1 MTSFE
6 IMGYDQIEDI
16 NKIFIIMDENNFLVC
31 SRITHST
38 PNIFKREL
46 CSIHHAQDLFFCY
59 ESKATTDLLARAS
72 LSSRVVAALLPFD
85 LVRTEPN
92 W

>member
-1 MTSFE
+1 
-6 IMGYDQIEDI
+6 
-16 NKIFIIMDENNFLVC
+16 MDENNFLVC

-59 ESKATTDLLARAS
+59 ESKATAQTCLRELA
-72 LSSRVVAALLPFD
+72 
-85 LVRTEPN
+85 
-92 W
+92 

>member
-1 MTSFE
+1 MWPLNM
-6 IMGYDQIEDI
+6 II
-16 NKIFIIMDENNFLVC
+16 KIFGRKTFIAKIILTVC
-31 SRITHST
+31 TSITHST
-38 PNIFKREL
+38 PNILKREL

-59 ESKATTDLLARAS
+59 KERKATADLLARAGM
-72 LSSRVVAALLPFD
+72 SSRVVAALLPFD

>member
-1 MTSFE
+1 
-6 IMGYDQIEDI
+6 
-16 NKIFIIMDENNFLVC
+16 MDENNFLVC

-59 ESKATTDLLARAS
+59 ESKATAQTCLLARAG

>member
-1 MTSFE
+1 
-6 IMGYDQIEDI
+6 
-16 NKIFIIMDENNFLVC
+16 MDENNFLVC

-59 ESKATTDLLARAS
+59 ESKATTDLLARAGF
-72 LSSRVVAALLPFD
+72 SSRVVAAFFRSILFERNLTGNSLLGTYSF
-85 LVRTEPN
+85 L
-92 W
+92 

>member
-1 MTSFE
+1 
-6 IMGYDQIEDI
+6 
-16 NKIFIIMDENNFLVC
+16 MDENNFLVC

-59 ESKATTDLLARAS
+59 ESKATAQTCLRELA
-72 LSSRVVAALLPFD
+72 SRVVAALLPFD